1 MSWQNF
7 VLSLALRY
15 RVKRGATGEPEVAK
29 TRELA
34 RQTAMKMPIPAGW
47 RVRPVAAPLPG
58 EWIERDG
65 DGDPGPGRTLLFLHG
80 GGYFFCTPQTH
91 RGITVTLAKAAEA
104 RVFVPDYRLAPEHRF
119 PAAIEDAVA
128 AYRGLLASGIA
139 AERIVIGGDSAGG
152 GLTLATLLSL
162 RDAGDP
168 LPAAAVLFSPWT
180 DLAATGASITGND
193 QRDCL
198 FHGSQIARF
207 ARLYLGDTPP
217 DHPLASPHYAD
228 LAGLPPLFIQAS
240 DSEVLMDDSTRLVAK
255 AKSAGVPVEFRLWHG
270 VPHAFQFFARFLPE
284 GRDALRDTAAFMRRV
299 MP

>member
-7 VLSLALRY
+7 VLSLVLRF
-15 RVKRGATGEPEVAK
+15 RVKRGAAGDLDVAK
-29 TRELA
+29 TRQLA
-34 RQTAMKMPIPAGW
+34 LDTAMKMRIPAGW
-47 RVRPVAAPLPG
+47 RVRPVTTPLPG

-65 DGDPGPGRTLLFLHG
+65 GGKGAGRTLLYLHG
-80 GGYFFCTPQTH
+80 GGSFFCTPATH
-91 RGITVTLAKAAEA
+91 RGITLTLAKGAEA
-104 RVFVPDYRLAPEHRF
+104 QVFVPEYRLAPEHRF

-139 AERIVIGGDSAGG
+139 AQRIVIGGDSAGG

-180 DLAATGASITGND
+180 DLAATGDSIAGND
-193 QRDCL
+193 KRDCL
-198 FHGSQIARF
+198 FHGNEIARH

-217 DHPLASPHYAD
+217 DHPLASPLYAD
-228 LAGLPPLFIQAS
+228 LRGLPPLFVQAS

-255 AKSAGVPVEFRLWHG
+255 AKRAGVAVEFRLWPG

-284 GRDALRDTAAFMRRV
+284 GRDALRDTAEFMRRV
-299 MP
+299 VP